1 MAAYDDCMTP
11 AQSTLGHEP
20 AEPAPAS
27 ALPRELAQA
36 EEDYRR
42 LRQAY
47 LDLAKSQRNEVAL
60 AMVGAD
66 MDRAHAVLQELTGLP
81 QLPFAHG
88 PSRVLRRQA
97 SRLEQESA

>member
-1 MAAYDDCMTP
+1 MSP
-11 AQSTLGHEP
+11 AQSTLRHAP

-27 ALPRELAQA
+27 AVQREIAQA

-47 LDLAKSQRNEVAL
+47 LELAKSQRNEVAL

-66 MDRAHAVLQELTGLP
+66 MDRAHAVLQELSGLR
-81 QLPFAHG
+81 QRPFAYE

-97 SRLEQESA
+97 RRMEQESA